1 MLTHLRIK
9 NFKGWEDTGDLKL
22 APITLLFGGNS
33 SGKSSLAHFLLMLKQ
48 TAESTDRQTTLQTE
62 SKQSPI
68 TFGGFSDFIH
78 NRSTSNRLSFSFRW
92 TPAEPI
98 VIANG
103 NTKEWKAEELLFS
116 CEIGRTSQKPY
127 TPQVKEFLFEAVDPV
142 ALKGRNMKTP
152 LRFGMKFDST
162 NKRYVKIDSGFTLR
176 QRTKGG
182 SLIGSPEKF
191 YRFPDAFLSVYS
203 NASSCADFNYEL
215 ERLFS
220 NLSYLGPL
228 RKHPDRTYQFTG
240 TTPESVG
247 YDGEDAIAALLS
259 RPEKRYSEKQGGWR
273 KTLAEVV
280 AAKLYEMGLI
290 HSFDVDAISEEA
302 KIYLVKVTE
311 SAGGCPVDLPDVGF
325 GVSQVLPVIIQL
337 FYAKP
342 NSTVIIEQ
350 PELHLHPRAQAL
362 LADVFIDAIQYLDHK
377 KPRNLQVL
385 VETHS
390 EHFLLR
396 FQRRIAEGTLS
407 SDSLSAYVAESSS
420 TGSKLSPL
428 DIGEHGE
435 IRNWPENFFGD
446 QMTDLAVIQKA
457 AFLSQQS
464 K

>member
-1 MLTHLRIK
+1 MLTHLRIE
-9 NFKGWEDTGDLKL
+9 NFKGWKDTGDLKL

-62 SKQSPI
+62 QKGSPI

-78 NRSTSNRLSFSFRW
+78 KRKVSNKLTFSFGW
-92 TPAEPI
+92 TPAEPLTI
-98 VIANG
+98 SNG
-103 NTKEWKAEELLFS
+103 TIKQWTVKELRFS
-116 CEIGRTSQKPY
+116 CEIVRTSKKPY
-127 TPQVKEFLFEAVDPV
+127 APHVNEFFFEAIDPV
-142 ALKGRNMKTP
+142 AVEGRNMNKP
-152 LRFGMKFDST
+152 LKFGMKYDP
-162 NKRYVKIDSGFTLR
+162 KAQKYQKIDSGFSLK
-176 QRTKGG
+176 QRNRGG
-182 SLIGSPEKF
+182 SLIGWPEKF
-191 YRFPDAFLSVYS
+191 YRFPDQFLAVFS
-203 NASSCADFNYEL
+203 NASSCADFNFEL
-215 ERLFS
+215 EKLFT
-220 NLSYLGPL
+220 NISYLGPL
-228 RKHPDRTYQFTG
+228 RKHPERTYQFTG
-240 TTPESVG
+240 STPDSVG

-259 RPEKRYSEKQGGWR
+259 RQEKRYSEKQGGWR

-290 HSFDVDAISEEA
+290 HSFDVDAISEHA
-302 KIYLVKVTE
+302 KLYLVKVTE
-311 SAGGCPVDLPDVGF
+311 SEGGCPVDLPDVGF
-325 GVSQVLPVIIQL
+325 GISQVLPVIIQL

-362 LADVFIDAIQYLDHK
+362 LADVFIDAIQYLDEK
-377 KPRNLQVL
+377 RPRNLQVL

-407 SDSLSAYVAESSS
+407 PDSLAAYVAESSAAGS
-420 TGSKLSPL
+420 TLSPL

-457 AFLSQQS
+457 AFLNQQ
-464 K
+464 